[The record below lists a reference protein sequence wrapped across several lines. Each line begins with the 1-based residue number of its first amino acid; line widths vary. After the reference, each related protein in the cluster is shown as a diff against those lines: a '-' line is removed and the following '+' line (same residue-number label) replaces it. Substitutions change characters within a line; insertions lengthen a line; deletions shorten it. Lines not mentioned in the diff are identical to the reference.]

1 MNPEFKIKVGRK
13 TYPILFNVYGMTKLE
28 RETGLT
34 IYDLVKTIDFRIDP
48 AEFQKASPEEQERMT
63 GGALRQLG
71 LYKLQA
77 LLYAGLE
84 GGRRKLK
91 PQDPPFDFDEV
102 GELIEDAGGYMA
114 LAQPLILGYA
124 SFFPRVMGIHVD
136 EPEKD
141 SEKNSPKT
149 RKKSTGKT
157 S

>member
-13 TYPILFNVYGMTKLE
+13 TYPILFNVYGMSKLE

-34 IYDLVKTIDFRIDP
+34 VMDLAQTIDFRIDP
-48 AEFQKASPEEQERMT
+48 TEFKKASPEEQERMT
-63 GGALRQLG
+63 SGALRQLG
-71 LYKLQA
+71 IYKLQA

-91 PQDPPFDFDEV
+91 PQDPPFDFDDV

-124 SFFPRVMGIHVD
+124 SFFPRVMGVQTE
-136 EPEKD
+136 EP
-141 SEKNSPKT
+141 EKNSPKT
-149 RKKSTGKT
+149 RRKSTGKN